1 MRVFILDS
9 DLDDVK
15 ILQEIIHGCTLG
27 VLVGKS
33 NNALEGLEE
42 IITLEPDLV
51 ILDMI
56 NEEMDGIHIIKEI
69 RGKNK
74 KINFILISKT
84 ESKEIV
90 EKAYQY
96 GAEYFIYKPIN
107 KIEIENIVKKFKYKI
122 ELEDKMRNIQQIF
135 NDVGLITTE
144 VIGADYCEQD
154 INDILLKLGIMGERG
169 SEDIFKISKYMLGKG
184 VNIHDTTIR
193 DICLKFTD
201 NAKSM
206 EQRMRRTISIA
217 MSNIASLGIED
228 YMNETFLE
236 YSNTLFNFEQVKCE
250 MDYIRGK
257 SIEKGSI
264 NMKKFLSGISIHCE
278 KINN

>member
-1 MRVFILDS
+1 MRIFILDNT
-9 DLDDVK
+9 LDDIK
-15 ILQEIIHGCTLG
+15 SLQEIVYDAKLGTLI
-27 VLVGKS
+27 GKS

-56 NEEMDGIHIIKEI
+56 NEGLDGIHIIKEI
-69 RGKNK
+69 RKRNK
-74 KINFILISKT
+74 KISFILISKAD
-84 ESKEIV
+84 SKDIV
-90 EKAYQY
+90 EKAYQC
-96 GAEYFIYKPIN
+96 GVEYFIYKPIN
-107 KIEIENIVKKFKYKI
+107 KIEIENVINKFRYRM
-122 ELEDKMRNIQQIF
+122 ELENKLGKVQQIF
-135 NDVGLITTE
+135 NDIQINTLEFIE
-144 VIGADYCEQD
+144 IDNCEQG
-154 INDILLKLGIMGERG
+154 INDILLKLGIMGEIG
-169 SEDIFKISKYMLGKG
+169 SEDIFKITRYMLEKK

-193 DICLKFTD
+193 EICLEFTN

-206 EQRMRRTISIA
+206 EQRIRRTISIA

-236 YSNTLFNFEQVKCE
+236 YSNTLFNFEQVKRE

-257 SIEKGSI
+257 SMEKGSV
-264 NMKKFLSGISIHCE
+264 NMRKFLYGISIYCE